1 MKIFIFIDPPKSLSL
16 SKSLNHIFL
25 IKIIRSFY
33 HVADYD
39 RIDNFCISYIY
50 TSFQDNFKQNIITK
64 KKSEEEKKII
74 RMKFD
79 KHHRRS
85 KYKL

>member
-16 SKSLNHIFL
+16 TLSTSFFDK
-25 IKIIRSFY
+25 KIIRSFF
-33 HVADYD
+33 HAADYDD

-64 KKSEEEKKII
+64 KI
-74 RMKFD
+74 
-79 KHHRRS
+79 
-85 KYKL
+85 